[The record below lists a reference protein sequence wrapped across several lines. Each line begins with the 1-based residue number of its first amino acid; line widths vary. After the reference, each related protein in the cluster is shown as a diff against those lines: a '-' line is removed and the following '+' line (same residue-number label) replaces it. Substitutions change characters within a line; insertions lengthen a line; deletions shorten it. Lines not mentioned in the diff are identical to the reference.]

1 MFFWSGQGNIRIY
14 MASNNVHTSSK
25 KKKAFELIQA
35 NRFAE
40 ARTLFAEICALD
52 RTDAEAWFALG
63 VINGKLNQA
72 AESIECFRKAIALQ
86 PGHAL
91 AYYNL
96 GMALR
101 GLGKV
106 EEAANAF
113 REVTRLAP
121 QRPEA
126 YINLGNALM
135 NLGRMEEA
143 AACYRALLKLSP
155 SDAEA
160 LTRLGRIHHV
170 QGHLEEAVSCY
181 RRALQIEPK
190 YASVYDNLAAALCN
204 QGMFAE
210 AMANHRKALELA
222 PDDEIAH
229 SNFLFTL
236 LYLPEQNPDEIL
248 AEHRQW
254 AQVHAN
260 VPGGI
265 PLHANSRDPERRLRV
280 GYVSADFR
288 SHAVGF
294 FFEPLL
300 ANHDRNVIEAVCY
313 SGVARPDTTT
323 ERLRNMASQWRDI
336 SGLGTEQV
344 ASMIRA
350 DGIDILVD
358 LAGHTSG
365 TRLKVFAHKPA
376 PIQVTYLGYPT
387 TTGLSV
393 MDYRLTDGLADPEGE
408 DVYYTEKLLR
418 LPGAFLCYRP
428 LENCPPV
435 SPLPAMESGYVTFGS
450 FNNLSKIS
458 PKVIGLWVKLL
469 QEVPGARLFVKNP
482 SLTDTATRERY
493 YGLFEEQGATRDRVE
508 LQGRTVTQA
517 EHLALYSRLDIALD
531 TFPYNGTTTTCE
543 AMWMG
548 VPVITLAGK
557 RHAGRVGISLLNNAG
572 LGEWVAGS
580 SEQYISLAAGL
591 AGDMQKLA
599 ALRASLRQRVS
610 DSPLCDGQAFARK
623 VEAAY
628 RKIWRAWCAS

>member
-1 MFFWSGQGNIRIY
+1 
-14 MASNNVHTSSK
+14 MANNNLFTNSK
-25 KKKAFELIQA
+25 KKKAFDLIQE

-40 ARTLFAEICALD
+40 AKTLFAEICEQN

-63 VINGKLNQA
+63 VINGKLNNV
-72 AESIECFRKAIALQ
+72 AESIESFHKTISLQ

-91 AYYNL
+91 AHYNL
-96 GMALR
+96 GLALR
-101 GLGKV
+101 GQGKV

-113 REVTRLAP
+113 QAVTRLAP
-121 QRPEA
+121 QRPEP
-126 YINLGNALM
+126 YINLGNILM
-135 NLGRMEEA
+135 TLGRMEEA
-143 AACYRALLKLSP
+143 AACYRTLLKLTP

-160 LTRLGRIHHV
+160 LTRLGRILHV

-181 RRALQIEPK
+181 RRALRIEPK

-210 AMANHRKALELA
+210 AMANHSKALELA

-229 SNFLFTL
+229 SNFLFTM
-236 LYLPEQNPDEIL
+236 LYLPEQNPDKIL
-248 AEHRQW
+248 AEHRRW

-260 VPGGI
+260 VPGGV
-265 PLHANSRDPERRLRV
+265 PRHANSRDPERRLRV

-288 SHAVGF
+288 SHAVAF

-300 ANHDRNVIEAVCY
+300 TNHDRNVVEAVCY
-313 SGVARPDTTT
+313 SGVARPDATT
-323 ERLRNMASQWRDI
+323 ERLRSMASQWRDI
-336 SGLGTEQV
+336 GGLGAEQV

-387 TTGLSV
+387 TTGLPA
-393 MDYRLTDGLADPEGE
+393 MDYRLTDELADPEGE

-435 SPLPAMESGYVTFGS
+435 SPLPAMEKGYVTFGS

-458 PKVIGLWVKLL
+458 PSVIGLWVKLL

-482 SLTDTATRERY
+482 SLTDPATRERY
-493 YGLFEEQGATRDRVE
+493 YGLFEVQGAARDRVE
-508 LQGRTVTQA
+508 LQGRTATQA

-543 AMWMG
+543 AVWMG
-548 VPVITLAGK
+548 VPVITLAAK
-557 RHAGRVGISLLNNAG
+557 RHAGRVGVSILSNAG
-572 LGEWVAGS
+572 FGEWIAQTP
-580 SEQYISLAAGL
+580 EQYITLAAGL
-591 AGDMQKLA
+591 AEDVQKLA
-599 ALRASLRQRVS
+599 ALRASLRQRMS

-623 VEAAY
+623 IETAY
-628 RKIWRAWCAS
+628 REIWRAWCAS